1 MRKEAKAI
9 KAITKLQFL
18 VNVELNQL
26 TNESM
31 ICFIYS
37 KTHIKIQ
44 VFGTQWF
51 GPKSL
56 CPLCSKTELWAEQ
69 CCPNSM
75 GRIQL
80 RLTSPVSALTARFD
94 PR

>member
-1 MRKEAKAI
+1 MRKETKAI

-18 VNVELNQL
+18 VIVELNQL
-26 TNESM
+26 TNEII

-37 KTHIKIQ
+37 KTHIKLQ
-44 VFGTQWF
+44 VLGTQWF

-56 CPLCSKTELWAEQ
+56 CPLCSKTELWVEQ
-69 CCPNSM
+69 CCPNSP
-75 GRIQL
+75 GRIHI
-80 RLTSPVSALTARFD
+80 RLTSPVSALNARFD